1 MDKKLIKPNKF
12 KETNKV
18 KSYKSYNKTLR
29 QKTMKGAIQILSR
42 NVKYGFKPKYLI
54 VGHFNDGNG
63 NKRIQRRRLDIQY
76 VERDLLEVKRKLLQI
91 LYGNNWE
98 TLSKR
103 ARCFFTIEY
112 GKSEIKPHYNLL
124 SNYNSMYN
132 RNILITSIKNILTG
146 FKNRLRTKIEI

>member
-91 LYGNNWE
+91 LYGKP
-98 TLSKR
+98 TDVAK
-103 ARCFFTIEY
+103 A
-112 GKSEIKPHYNLL
+112 IKKVTKAPKIKTSPTMSRQIYYLMCL
-124 SNYNSMYN
+124 
-132 RNILITSIKNILTG
+132 ILIYL
-146 FKNRLRTKIEI
+146 